1 MALTLFQGHSSDRQL
16 KPKLYFLRK
25 SFARVFVFE
34 LGHACNAAALWG
46 ERGKYLRDIII
57 IFSP

>member
-46 ERGKYLRDIII
+46 ERGF
-57 IFSP
+57 FSDTI